1 MTARAPRALTPCLL
15 IDLMSW
21 PFFSLAKSPRH
32 VPVDFRMGRV
42 SMTVAGRDASP
53 MATIWD
59 ADILIWAV
67 STLIAARRQ
76 RQLVSSHVRGSTRDI
91 LRFLGRGDSASRY
104 VRLRAALDRLTDT
117 QVTTSLRQTS
127 DGASGFSWLVAWQE
141 RRGELDLI
149 LPPWLCDAV
158 KGRAIL
164 DLDSRYFA
172 LTGGFVRWLYLL
184 VRRHAGRQRDGW
196 SFDLKHLHEKSAALS
211 PYPRFVFEI
220 RRLVEAQSLP
230 GYRLWLDSGPDGTP
244 VLYFAPD
251 TGTDSY
257 PQPSVDNPVENV

>member
-1 MTARAPRALTPCLL
+1 MTARAPQALTPCLL

-21 PFFSLAKSPRH
+21 PFFSLGKSPRH

-42 SMTVAGRDASP
+42 TVTVTGRDASP

-76 RQLVSSHVRGSTRDI
+76 RQPLLPHVRGSTREI

-117 QVTTSLRQTS
+117 QVTTSLRRTN
-127 DGASGFSWLVAWQE
+127 DGAPCFPWLVAWQE

-149 LPPWLCDAV
+149 LPPWLCDTARGQAV
-158 KGRAIL
+158 L
-164 DLDSRYFA
+164 DLDPRYFA
-172 LTGGFVRWLYLL
+172 LTGGFARWLYLL

-230 GYRLWLDSGPDGTP
+230 GYRLWLEIDPTGTP
-244 VLYFAPD
+244 VLHFAPD
-251 TGTDSY
+251 TTADSY
-257 PQPSVDNPVENV
+257 PQSSVDNPVENA